1 MEIRKNG
8 CFFYLK
14 NNISKLFGE
23 RERSISRV
31 CIIFPN
37 IPHYSRLAQA
47 DFPCVAREERAHLTS
62 VKSQWRDAKRI
73 VSRRVESREGQ
84 APE

>member
-1 MEIRKNG
+1 MEIRKKWVLSFEN
-8 CFFYLK
+8 LK
-14 NNISKLFGE
+14 KKEIPNHSKKRKISSLHF
-23 RERSISRV
+23 SQH
-31 CIIFPN
+31 PAL
-37 IPHYSRLAQA
+37 HRLAQA
-47 DFPCVAREERAHLTS
+47 DFPCRAQRKGAHLTS